1 MIVKE
6 LTKKI
11 EKLPLQKQ
19 KEVENFVDF
28 LSKKNSLMKK
38 SGKKKKLAF
47 KWEGALADL
56 RKKYTSVQLQHK
68 IWDDVAQKYAGNNK

>member
-1 MIVKE
+1 MLVKE

-19 KEVENFVDF
+19 MEVENFVDF
-28 LSKKNSLMKK
+28 LSEKNNYMKK

-47 KWEGALADL
+47 KWEGALSDL
-56 RKKYTSVQLQHK
+56 GKKYTSVQLQHTV
-68 IWDDVAQKYAGNNK
+68 WDELAQKYATRKK